1 MIFYVCFYIIALF
14 WLLWAMGESPSSV
27 TRKSSSSVTRTR
39 FLNCDAVPRLWRE
52 VGFCVAG
59 VALCA
64 IDGLL
69 VWRVLGLVTSTL
81 RFCGFPKAGLPSCSA
96 PFSRGSASVLL
107 SPPGGPFCPLSCPS
121 PSKRTFLARL
131 LFICL
136 AVLLALSGCPFWRIR
151 AAERPKRTHQ
161 RESKEHSQAD
171 QVGEVRFGGFGL
183 LSGQNGPPGRE
194 RDRDPRPAL
203 VWWGYRAC
211 GRTGT
216 WTLSSHPTPTPPPHP
231 PTHPKTRWCR
241 RWGENGVADEG
252 KSGGFW
258 CHRWGDLVS
267 QMRGLPAMGVILV
280 TPHKDRTVKPYNS

>member
-136 AVLLALSGCPFWRIR
+136 AVLLALSGCPFWPLSGPNPSKRTSPALPVLVCLAVLLAVSGGPALVR
-151 AAERPKRTHQ
+151 EPPKFLKAGLPSCSFVLCPPFSCDCASVLLSLSDTPFCPLSGPNPPKRTAQ
-161 RESKEHSQAD
+161 LPLLVCSPA
-171 QVGEVRFGGFGL
+171 L
-183 LSGQNGPPGRE
+183 LALSGGPLWP
-194 RDRDPRPAL
+194 L
-203 VWWGYRAC
+203 
-211 GRTGT
+211 
-216 WTLSSHPTPTPPPHP
+216 
-231 PTHPKTRWCR
+231 
-241 RWGENGVADEG
+241 
-252 KSGGFW
+252 GG
-258 CHRWGDLVS
+258 
-267 QMRGLPAMGVILV
+267 PN
-280 TPHKDRTVKPYNS
+280 P

>member
-1 MIFYVCFYIIALF
+1 M
-14 WLLWAMGESPSSV
+14 ESPSSV

-107 SPPGGPFCPLSCPS
+107 SPSGAPFCPLSCPS

-136 AVLLALSGCPFWRIR
+136 AVLLALSGCPFWPLSGPNPSKRTSQLSQSWFAWRCSLLFLVARLGKR
-151 AAERPKRTHQ
+151 AAEILQSGLAQLFFCFVSSFLLWLCFCAPFSLWYSGLSADPNPPKRTAPA
-161 RESKEHSQAD
+161 STL
-171 QVGEVRFGGFGL
+171 GL
-183 LSGQNGPPGRE
+183 L
-194 RDRDPRPAL
+194 
-203 VWWGYRAC
+203 AC
-211 GRTGT
+211 APCSVG
-216 WTLSSHPTPTPPPHP
+216 WSVLAS
-231 PTHPKTRWCR
+231 
-241 RWGENGVADEG
+241 
-252 KSGGFW
+252 
-258 CHRWGDLVS
+258 
-267 QMRGLPAMGVILV
+267 
-280 TPHKDRTVKPYNS
+280 